1 MSVELI
7 SLFFLVLAIALGY
20 FTRVNTGILGIALAF
35 VLGTFVAP
43 FSVMTENSAI
53 SGNEIIGGFPTN
65 TFVTLMGMT
74 FLFSIAKAN
83 GTLETLAMKIVRL
96 AGGRTRIIPFVF
108 FAFSIVMSAV
118 GAGPI
123 VTPALMCPIACSVAS
138 KEDIPDIVV
147 LVCVICGGLIGGT
160 TPYGPTGVVASSLIV
175 GEAGLNYLPTLAAT
189 AAVHLVQFAVLYV
202 MVGGFKIKVSHSS
215 ASAVEAIPFTQ
226 NHYMTLAA
234 IILVV
239 LGTMILNYNV
249 ALLAFLFGAIL
260 LLLKA
265 ASQKDVI
272 AGIPWGT
279 LLLVG
284 GMTVLIVVIR
294 ELGGIDMLSD
304 FLAGFMTE
312 STACSFLGLM
322 AGILSAVSSASGV
335 VMPTLI
341 PTVIDLSK
349 ELGGAIDPA
358 ALAAAVVVGA
368 EVVTVSPL
376 STIGALG
383 YSAANEKTDKNKL
396 FTTMLL
402 CAGVSLAVLFVLGF
416 LGVFNWFL

>member
-123 VTPALMCPIACSVAS
+123 VTPAPYVSHCLFCCPQGRYPGYCRACLRHLRRAYRR
-138 KEDIPDIVV
+138 DYPIRPHGR
-147 LVCVICGGLIGGT
+147 CGFQSDRWRSGAEL
-160 TPYGPTGVVASSLIV
+160 PAH
-175 GEAGLNYLPTLAAT
+175 AGSNRSGSPC
-189 AAVHLVQFAVLYV
+189 AVRRALCDGRRLQNKA
-202 MVGGFKIKVSHSS
+202 SHSS
-215 ASAVEAIPFTQ
+215 ASEVEAIPFTQ
-226 NHYMTLAA
+226 PHYMTLAA

-294 ELGGIDMLSD
+294 ELGGIDMPFRIFS
-304 FLAGFMTE
+304 AGFRRRVRHVVP
-312 STACSFLGLM
+312 CLM
-322 AGILSAVSSASGV
+322 GQ
-335 VMPTLI
+335 
-341 PTVIDLSK
+341 
-349 ELGGAIDPA
+349 
-358 ALAAAVVVGA
+358 
-368 EVVTVSPL
+368 
-376 STIGALG
+376 
-383 YSAANEKTDKNKL
+383 
-396 FTTMLL
+396 
-402 CAGVSLAVLFVLGF
+402 VSLVAVATAPAS
-416 LGVFNWFL
+416 